1 MSKIADSVKEAADKL
16 ASELG
21 YEIVDIEYAKKYSQM
36 NLTFVLYKK
45 DGIDLNDCENFHK
58 RISDILDEIDPTNG
72 EPYILNVSS
81 MGLDRPIKTDDDLRR
96 NLNLKVEISLYVP
109 VNKKKKFQGTVVSY
123 DKDTVTISD
132 NEENKLILNR
142 KDIAL
147 MKPAIDF

>member
-36 NLTFVLYKK
+36 NLTFVLYKN

-58 RISDILDEIDPTNG
+58 RISDILDELDPTNG